1 MRAFFSETFAVKK
14 RCEPSRN
21 SRRGGL
27 LLGAA
32 VATGLG
38 GGCLMTKVVTAPV
51 KLATTTVVVA
61 GETAGAVVK
70 TTGKV
75 AVGAVRATGSVAD
88 GGITAAAKLARAG
101 TVTFVDVATGAVTR
115 VPVAA
120 RAHIGGW
127 CASGPGAGRDAGGP
141 GDTGGAAGVCV
152 GTGERAVA
160 PGLGRRGAGGRR
172 RLIGRTPACHAGM
185 IPFCSRAW
193 N

>member
-1 MRAFFSETFAVKK
+1 MRALAQL
-14 RCEPSRN
+14 
-21 SRRGGL
+21 RRGGL

-51 KLATTTVVVA
+51 KLAATTVVVA

-101 TVTFVDVATGAVTR
+101 MVTFVDVATGAVTR
-115 VPVAA
+115 VPWQQGLTLAGGAQAAKVQVATQA
-120 RAHIGGW
+120 VQVIRAGRMAYALAQAKGPL
-127 CASGPGAGRDAGGP
+127 ASGDVVRVGVGG
-141 GDTGGAAGVCV
+141 
-152 GTGERAVA
+152 
-160 PGLGRRGAGGRR
+160 
-172 RLIGRTPACHAGM
+172 
-185 IPFCSRAW
+185 
-193 N
+193 